1 MQFRAF
7 LCRTKDSDIFEERDL
22 LPWLVVATL
31 ILGKT
36 LCATGTIQGE
46 GVCCSLI
53 KKDISVVMHWMSGS
67 FLLYVILSRSTS
79 TIYPTWMDSQPECMI
94 HSWRVQFS
102 TVMSEYSKTSMEK
115 KFLHFLN
122 EFTLGFMKVN
132 TGKTL
137 KHTVEVKWVIFYIL
151 SGY

>member
-31 ILGKT
+31 ILVKT
-36 LCATGTIQGE
+36 LCTTGTIQGE

-67 FLLYVILSRSTS
+67 LLLYVILSRSTS
-79 TIYPTWMDSQPECMI
+79 TIWMDSQPECKI

-102 TVMSEYSKTSMEK
+102 TVMSEYSKTSMDKTIPAFPQWIYSWFHE
-115 KFLHFLN
+115 
-122 EFTLGFMKVN
+122 
-132 TGKTL
+132 GKY
-137 KHTVEVKWVIFYIL
+137 W
-151 SGY
+151 